1 MFYRISLKY
10 KKYDYSI
17 NVDTEHLHKYSI
29 RDVNEIISIT
39 EEEYICGL
47 FDELRS
53 TLIRDVIGLDTTVK
67 KIIDVCGG
75 VI

>member
-29 RDVNEIISIT
+29 RDVNEIN
-39 EEEYICGL
+39 
-47 FDELRS
+47 
-53 TLIRDVIGLDTTVK
+53 
-67 KIIDVCGG
+67 
-75 VI
+75 